1 MLGSLGIMLLKRD
14 LSLLLGTS
22 SAWEKGFLRVFST
35 IRGIVA
41 VPLPVKHLREPPGSD
56 LTALTLQPKAFSVD
70 DLTNTAFLRRP
81 DLHVETQGEFAGW
94 RTWSRDSFESNNGP
108 FWHKMDDDGRVRC
121 AFRVEQKHLNG
132 QRNVHGG
139 AFMTFA
145 DYCLFAFASP
155 VLKGP
160 GVTVSFAC
168 EFLDAAH
175 EGDLI
180 EATGEI
186 TRAGGSLIFLR
197 GMLTCGERKLFAFSG
212 TIKRVKRKMDAS

>member
-1 MLGSLGIMLLKRD
+1 MN
-14 LSLLLGTS
+14 
-22 SAWEKGFLRVFST
+22 
-35 IRGIVA
+35 
-41 VPLPVKHLREPPGSD
+41 
-56 LTALTLQPKAFSVD
+56 

-94 RTWSRDSFESNNGP
+94 RTWRRDRFETHNGP
-108 FWHKMDDDGRVRC
+108 FWHRMDEDGRMRC
-121 AFRVEQKHLNG
+121 AFRVAQNHLNG
-132 QRNVHGG
+132 QGNVHGG
-139 AFMTFA
+139 CFMTFA

-155 VLKGP
+155 LLQGP

-197 GMLTCGERKLFAFSG
+197 GMLNCGERKLFAFSG
-212 TIKRVKRKMDAS
+212 TIKRVKLRMPAAAAAESNG